1 MYNPSLR
8 QEPRYEPAA
17 VLPITRETSLLDWLR
32 ASNRLI
38 FREKEE
44 VLTEVLLDD
53 VEISELMG
61 DVDDGLYDY
70 DLDDDL
76 DLSDD
81 DAI

>member
-44 VLTEVLLDD
+44 SLAEVLLDD

-61 DVDDGLYDY
+61 DVDDGLYED

>member
-32 ASNRLI
+32 TSNRLI

-44 VLTEVLLDD
+44 SVAEVLLDD

-61 DVDDGLYDY
+61 DVDDGLYDD

-76 DLSDD
+76 DLTDD

>member
-44 VLTEVLLDD
+44 SLTEVLLDD

-61 DVDDGLYDY
+61 DVDDGLYDD

-76 DLSDD
+76 DLGDD